1 MAQQSVQV
9 PKEYGRVRSQVAN
22 IEKGQRYQKLVR
34 DLHGLVPG
42 WPIRIQIPLK
52 KWEEISERLKKLCNL
67 TEKFLFLRKRKCKYI
82 PLRVD
87 RDGIVNWNKW
97 PINGNSTECPG
108 DGKVHESISLAAVSM
123 ETSPN
128 SKNFLAI
135 TEVTWGKN
143 VTRGNFDMRIT
154 DFW

>member
-1 MAQQSVQV
+1 MGERFFS
-9 PKEYGRVRSQVAN
+9 
-22 IEKGQRYQKLVR
+22 
-34 DLHGLVPG
+34 
-42 WPIRIQIPLK
+42 K
-52 KWEEISERLKKLCNL
+52 K
-67 TEKFLFLRKRKCKYI
+67 KFV

-97 PINGNSTECPG
+97 PINGNSTEWNPG

-135 TEVTWGKN
+135 TEVT
-143 VTRGNFDMRIT
+143 
-154 DFW
+154 